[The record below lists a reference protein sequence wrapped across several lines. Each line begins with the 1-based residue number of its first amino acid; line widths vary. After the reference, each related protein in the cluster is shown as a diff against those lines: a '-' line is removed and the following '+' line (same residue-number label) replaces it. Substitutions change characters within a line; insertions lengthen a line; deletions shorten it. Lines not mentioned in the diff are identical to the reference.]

1 MRRPL
6 NEPTYTRR
14 VRPNP
19 PYLATV
25 VIAVFLIVIGLS
37 LDGTLFS
44 IAALNQVVA
53 DALAV
58 IGVRASQE
66 FARILIIASPTLLI
80 IGSLVRGI

>member
-1 MRRPL
+1 
-6 NEPTYTRR
+6 

-19 PYLATV
+19 SYLATV
-25 VIAVFLIVIGLS
+25 VIAVLLIVIGLS
-37 LDGTLFS
+37 LEGTLFS

-58 IGVRASQE
+58 IGVRAGQE

-80 IGSLVRGI
+80 IGSLVRGL

>member
-1 MRRPL
+1 
-6 NEPTYTRR
+6 

-25 VIAVFLIVIGLS
+25 VIAVLLMVIGLS
-37 LDGTLFS
+37 LEGTLLS

-58 IGVRASQE
+58 IGVRAGQE

-80 IGSLVRGI
+80 IGSLVRGL